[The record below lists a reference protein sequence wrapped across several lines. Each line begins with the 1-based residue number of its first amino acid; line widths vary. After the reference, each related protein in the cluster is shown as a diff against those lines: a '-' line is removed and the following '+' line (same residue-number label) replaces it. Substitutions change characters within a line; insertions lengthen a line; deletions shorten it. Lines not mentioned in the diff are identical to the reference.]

1 MKHAVI
7 VANLG
12 APSNL
17 AEVRPFLK
25 QLFADPDIFNFPFG
39 KPGQAFFSSMIAT
52 FRAPKSKKYY
62 TAIGG
67 GSPLHENTVA
77 QALKLEKMLREHGD
91 FTVFTAQRYW
101 HPFFGEIAAEVRKGN
116 FDDIILVP
124 MYPHFSTT
132 TTLSIV
138 NEWKRQAGDLPEP
151 LVIERFYAE
160 PGYVKAC
167 ASQIRATLSKFHKPP
182 HILFSAHSIPVSRVE
197 AGDPYEKEINAN
209 MELIMDELKRVYNYS
224 LCYQS
229 KVGPVK
235 WLGPE
240 IQDALDGLVKK
251 GVTSVLV
258 FPIAF
263 VSEHVETLYELDIQ
277 TREYAKTIG
286 IQQFERANTVQ
297 DLNEFIEV
305 LAKLIQELVK
315 L

>member
-17 AEVRPFLK
+17 SEVRPFLK
-25 QLFADPDIFNFPFG
+25 QLFADPDIFDFPFG
-39 KPGQAFFSSMIAT
+39 KFGQAFFSSMIAT

-62 TAIGG
+62 AAIGG

-77 QALKLEKMLREHGD
+77 QALKLEHRLNQHGD

-101 HPFFGEIAAEVRKGN
+101 HPFIAEIAEEVRQGD
-116 FDDIILVP
+116 FDSVILVP
-124 MYPHFSTT
+124 MYPHYSTT

-138 NEWKRQAGDLPEP
+138 NEWKRHAHDLPEP
-151 LVIERFYAE
+151 IVIERFYAE

-167 ASQIRATLSKFHKPP
+167 AGQIRTTLSKFHKPP

-240 IQDALDGLVKK
+240 IQDALTDLVQKK
-251 GVTSVLV
+251 VTSVLV

-277 TREYAKTIG
+277 TREFAREIG
-286 IQQFERANTVQ
+286 IQQYERANTVQ
-297 DLNEFIEV
+297 DLNAFIAV
-305 LAKLIQELVK
+305 LEKLILERVEA
-315 L
+315 